1 MCSKVKEKR
10 KKIKGPDKTL
20 NAGIIGFGLSG
31 KVFHAPFLDKHP
43 GFNLKKIVER
53 HQQHTKEIY
62 PYIMVVNNFNDLL
75 NDQEID
81 LVVICTPNTSHYLIA
96 KQCLMAGKHIV
107 IEKPFT
113 PTSKEADE
121 LIRIAESKNLNL
133 FVYHNRRWDNDF
145 LTVKKVLEAELLG
158 DISEYEVH
166 FDRYKPE
173 IIIGAWRDEKKP
185 GGGIL
190 FDLGSH
196 LIDQALHLFG
206 FPDSI
211 SADIR
216 IQREG
221 SKVDDYFDLMLHYPA
236 FNATLKA
243 GMLVKEPGPRFILH
257 GSKGSFLK
265 YGIDPQ
271 ENALKNGLTPDA
283 ENWGEEDRKQW
294 GYLTID
300 DNGLQQD
307 KRIQTLPG
315 CYQCFY
321 DNVYDVLAKG
331 GEMAIKP
338 DEARDVIRIIEIA
351 FESTLQN
358 KPISFNQ

>member
-1 MCSKVKEKR
+1 MCSKIKEKR
-10 KKIKGPDKTL
+10 GMIKGPDKIL

-31 KVFHAPFLDKHP
+31 KVFHAPFLDVHP

-53 HQQHTKEIY
+53 HHQHAKKVY
-62 PYIMVVNNFNDLL
+62 PYIKVVNDINDLID
-75 NDQEID
+75 DQEID
-81 LVVICTPNTSHYLIA
+81 LVVICTPNTLHYPIA
-96 KQCLMAGKHIV
+96 KKCLIAGKHIV
-107 IEKPFT
+107 VEKPFT

-121 LIRIAESKNLNL
+121 LIKIADSNNLKL

-145 LTVKKVLEAELLG
+145 LTIKTMLANELLG
-158 DISEYEVH
+158 NISEYEVH
-166 FDRYKPE
+166 FDRYNPE
-173 IIIGAWRDEKKP
+173 IIDGAWRDEKKP

-196 LIDQALHLFG
+196 LIDQALQLFG

-216 IQREG
+216 IQRKG
-221 SKVDDYFDLMLHYPA
+221 GKVDDYFDIKLHYPA

-265 YGIDPQ
+265 HGIDPQ
-271 ENALKNGLTPDA
+271 ENALKNGLAPNL

-300 DNGLQQD
+300 DNELQQD
-307 KRIQTLPG
+307 GRIQTLPG
-315 CYQCFY
+315 CYQNFY
-321 DNVYDVLAKG
+321 NNVYDVLAKG
-331 GEMAIKP
+331 AEMAIKP
-338 DEARDVIRIIEIA
+338 GEARDVIRIIEIA
-351 FESTLQN
+351 FESALQN
-358 KPISFNQ
+358 KSISFNQ

>member
-1 MCSKVKEKR
+1 MCNKGREKR
-10 KKIKGPDKTL
+10 EKIKGPDKTV

-31 KVFHAPFLDKHP
+31 KVFHAPFLDVHP

-53 HQQHTKEIY
+53 YHQHAKEIY
-62 PYIMVVNNFNDLL
+62 PYITVVNDFNELL
-75 NDQEID
+75 DDREID
-81 LVVICTPNTSHYLIA
+81 LVVICTPNRLHYPIA
-96 KQCLMAGKHIV
+96 KKCLMAGKHIV
-107 IEKPFT
+107 VEKPFT

-145 LTVKKVLEAELLG
+145 LTVKKVLEDKLLG
-158 DISEYEVH
+158 NILEYEVH
-166 FDRYKPE
+166 FDRYKPK
-173 IIIGAWRDEKKP
+173 INNGAWRDEKKP

-196 LIDQALHLFG
+196 LIDQALQLFG
-206 FPDSI
+206 FPNSI

-216 IQREG
+216 IQRKG
-221 SKVDDYFDLMLHYPA
+221 SKVDDYFDLKLHYPA

-257 GSKGSFLK
+257 GSKGSYLK

-271 ENALKNGLTPDA
+271 EDALKNGLTPDA
-283 ENWGEEDRKQW
+283 ENWGKEDRKQW

-300 DNGLQQD
+300 DNGLQQG

-351 FESTLQN
+351 FESALQN
-358 KPISFNQ
+358 KSICFNQ

>member
-1 MCSKVKEKR
+1 M
-10 KKIKGPDKTL
+10 IKGPDIIL

-31 KVFHAPFLDKHP
+31 KVFHAPFLDVHP

-53 HQQHTKEIY
+53 HQQHAKKIY
-62 PYIMVVNNFNDLL
+62 PNITVVNNYNDLL
-75 NDQEID
+75 DDREID
-81 LVVICTPNTSHYLIA
+81 LVVICTPNTLHYPIA
-96 KQCLMAGKHIV
+96 KECLIAGKHIV
-107 IEKPFT
+107 VEKPFT

-121 LIRIAESKNLNL
+121 LIRIAKSKNLNL

-145 LTVKKVLEAELLG
+145 LTVKKVLKDELLG
-158 DISEYEVH
+158 NISEYEVH

-173 IIIGAWRDEKKP
+173 IIDGAWRDEKKP

-196 LIDQALHLFG
+196 LIDQALQLFG

-216 IQREG
+216 IQRKG
-221 SKVDDYFDLMLHYPA
+221 GKVDDYFDIKLHYPS

-265 YGIDPQ
+265 HGIDPQ
-271 ENALKNGLTPDA
+271 EDALKNGLKPDV

-294 GYLTID
+294 GHITID
-300 DNGLQQD
+300 DNKLQQD
-307 KRIQTLPG
+307 GRIQSLPG
-315 CYQCFY
+315 CYQNFY
-321 DNVYDVLAKG
+321 NNVYDVLVKG
-331 GEMAIKP
+331 EEMAIKP
-338 DEARDVIRIIEIA
+338 NEARDVIRIIEIA
-351 FESTLQN
+351 FESNLQN
-358 KPISFNQ
+358 KPISFKQ